1 MIEIAGVRFLFTLV
15 VHACR
20 LLIAFDIMSIVLI
33 LGYCIIVL
41 SPSFYYLF
49 LIISVAN
56 LNMIQKSVAT

>member
-1 MIEIAGVRFLFTLV
+1 MIEIAGVRFLSTLV

-49 LIISVAN
+49 LII
-56 LNMIQKSVAT
+56 